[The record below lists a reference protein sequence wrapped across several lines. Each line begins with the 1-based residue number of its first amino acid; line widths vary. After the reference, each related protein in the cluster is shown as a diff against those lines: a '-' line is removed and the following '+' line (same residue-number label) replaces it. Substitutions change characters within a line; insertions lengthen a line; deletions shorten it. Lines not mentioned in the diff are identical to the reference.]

1 MFAAEPALIVEDGGD
16 FGVGV
21 VVQEPVDLGDDLGE
35 CAALFPGA
43 LGDRQGQGAV
53 LAAGQADVG
62 GDGVVGAGD
71 GDVGD
76 QQSGDAFA
84 FPGGGG
90 RVVPDRGWVAGQLG
104 DAGLLRV
111 GELPGVG
118 VAGGVV
124 GLLGVAQG
132 S

>member
-43 LGDRQGQGAV
+43 LGDRQGQGVV
-53 LAAGQADVG
+53 LAAGQAEVG

-76 QQSGDAFA
+76 QQSGDA
-84 FPGGGG
+84 
-90 RVVPDRGWVAGQLG
+90 
-104 DAGLLRV
+104 GLLGV
-111 GELPGVG
+111 GQLPGVG

-124 GLLGVAQG
+124 GVLGVAQG